1 MDGDLYDEFGNY
13 IGPDLESDSD
23 DDQSVYGQ
31 DNRDADEDA
40 MEEDEDADAE
50 PEAAPMSVVLH
61 EDKRYVKIICQ
72 YFFRK
77 VIKIHM
83 KEGMFLL
90 CHLVYLSM
98 LQLIS
103 KKI

>member
-23 DDQSVYGQ
+23 DEQSVYGQ
-31 DNRDADEDA
+31 DNRDGDEDA

-61 EDKRYVKIICQ
+61 EDKRYVKIQ
-72 YFFRK
+72 D
-77 VIKIHM
+77 
-83 KEGMFLL
+83 L
-90 CHLVYLSM
+90 
-98 LQLIS
+98 LQLRLVSIGC
-103 KKI
+103 ILFHG

>member
-23 DDQSVYGQ
+23 DEQSVYGQ

-61 EDKRYVKIICQ
+61 EDKRYV
-72 YFFRK
+72 
-77 VIKIHM
+77 HA
-83 KEGMFLL
+83 
-90 CHLVYLSM
+90 LST
-98 LQLIS
+98 
-103 KKI
+103 